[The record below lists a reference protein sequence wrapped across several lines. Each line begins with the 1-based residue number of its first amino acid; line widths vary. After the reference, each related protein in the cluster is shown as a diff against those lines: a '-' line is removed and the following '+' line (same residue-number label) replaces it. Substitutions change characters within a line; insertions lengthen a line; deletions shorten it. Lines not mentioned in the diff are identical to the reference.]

1 MDDRQR
7 MWDGNI
13 FLEHILGK
21 GKTSDSL
28 QLFISFALLILYVYS
43 IWVMEPQLLHFWV
56 GQNRE
61 TNKRKQANS
70 NNF

>member
-13 FLEHILGK
+13 FLEHILEK
-21 GKTSDSL
+21 GETSDSL
-28 QLFISFALLILYVYS
+28 QLFTSFALLILYVYS
-43 IWVMEPQLLHFWV
+43 IWVMEPQLLHFWA
-56 GQNRE
+56 GQKLER
-61 TNKRKQANS
+61 NKHKQAKS